1 MQVPGDWNV
10 QVHCARGPDGH
21 RCPGHV
27 CSHSGSRCPRAAV
40 FCLSP
45 ILRSFPRVTGLS
57 APRTRGRIGTNM
69 VEKKPLTE
77 ASAPGVCVCS
87 HPQLFAGYQGFQ
99 NVLICSGHSPVTQSL
114 SKSLW
119 VHGVK
124 LPPFPGLLGRVHS
137 QGPATLAPSLW
148 QPCVG
153 GVGMFTYRP
162 ERTLSLRSPRSASG
176 FSDTV
181 SNTSL
186 FPQTQRS
193 GGLLGESQAAG
204 EDGRGQ

>member
-1 MQVPGDWNV
+1 MLPG
-10 QVHCARGPDGH
+10 C
-21 RCPGHV
+21 
-27 CSHSGSRCPRAAV
+27 V
-40 FCLSP
+40 FP
-45 ILRSFPRVTGLS
+45 
-57 APRTRGRIGTNM
+57 
-69 VEKKPLTE
+69 
-77 ASAPGVCVCS
+77 
-87 HPQLFAGYQGFQ
+87 HPQLCAGYQGFQ
-99 NVLICSGHSPVTQSL
+99 NVLPGFGHSPLTQSL
-114 SKSLW
+114 SRSLW

-137 QGPATLAPSLW
+137 QGPATLTPSLW

-181 SNTSL
+181 LNTSL

-193 GGLLGESQAAG
+193 GGLLGGYRAAG
-204 EDGRGQ
+204 EDERGQWAAIREGGQPGCG